1 MSLLPTSYEDELR
14 IFVHAVI
21 KSGQALAEQI
31 DHTKMWAR
39 DDLLHFSA
47 EFPKYVEHEHTRT
60 LRLDSSHSRSPEVR
74 VNRGNLNTGACFG
87 GALSA
92 AFFNGAEAKP
102 FHMISVT

>member
-60 LRLDSSHSRSPEVR
+60 LRLDSLTLEIARGSRKQGQSR
-74 VNRGNLNTGACFG
+74 
-87 GALSA
+87 
-92 AFFNGAEAKP
+92 AFSLLMESIGVLRDVEL
-102 FHMISVT
+102 